1 MATTANANLIKLYL
15 RPNGS
20 TAAFAFVVCNE
31 DLSLDG
37 SADEVSRPTKTC
49 GVLKTAGAPS
59 YEIPYS
65 GVANF
70 NPGIGQVSEAQLAE
84 WFNDGTTLDFVFG
97 DASSGATKVDRSG
110 TGIITSHTMTT
121 PVDDLVGFE
130 GTFSVSGQ
138 LTITL

>member
-1 MATTANANLIKLYL
+1 MAQTVNSNLIKLYL

-20 TAAFAFVVCNE
+20 TAAFGFVVCNE

-37 SADEVSRPTKTC
+37 TADEISRPTKTC
-49 GVLKTAGAPS
+49 GVLKSAGTPS
-59 YEIPYS
+59 YEIAYS

-70 NPGIGQVSEAQLAE
+70 APSVGQISEAQLAE
-84 WFNDGTTLDFVFG
+84 WFNDGTTLDFIFG
-97 DASSGATKVDRSG
+97 DNSTGATKVDRSG
-110 TGIITSHTMTT
+110 TGIITAHTMTT

-130 GTFSVSGQ
+130 GTFSVSGT